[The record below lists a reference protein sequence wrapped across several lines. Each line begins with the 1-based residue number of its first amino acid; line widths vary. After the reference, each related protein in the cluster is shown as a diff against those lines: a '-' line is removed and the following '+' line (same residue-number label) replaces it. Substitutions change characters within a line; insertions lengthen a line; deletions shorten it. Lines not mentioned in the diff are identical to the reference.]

1 MNGRRTLYVVDVR
14 RVTCDEHYVEDCFPV
29 KVEKLE
35 RFNLHTTDGRKLDSN
50 EFIWF
55 NRKEDAQAFIN
66 DVRTI
71 TDDFISAA
79 MEEFYDTATAVYFT
93 TFFWDD
99 DHENV
104 IGSDYVYRYYG
115 DELTKCEDCGD
126 LFVSNDEETLC
137 SDCHKCSDEYATCS
151 LCGCVID
158 TDFDHDGYCSDCY

>member
-35 RFNLHTTDGRKLDSN
+35 RFNLHTTDGRNLDSN

-71 TDDFISAA
+71 TDDFISAS
-79 MEEFYDTATAVYFT
+79 M
-93 TFFWDD
+93 
-99 DHENV
+99 
-104 IGSDYVYRYYG
+104 
-115 DELTKCEDCGD
+115 
-126 LFVSNDEETLC
+126 
-137 SDCHKCSDEYATCS
+137 
-151 LCGCVID
+151 
-158 TDFDHDGYCSDCY
+158 